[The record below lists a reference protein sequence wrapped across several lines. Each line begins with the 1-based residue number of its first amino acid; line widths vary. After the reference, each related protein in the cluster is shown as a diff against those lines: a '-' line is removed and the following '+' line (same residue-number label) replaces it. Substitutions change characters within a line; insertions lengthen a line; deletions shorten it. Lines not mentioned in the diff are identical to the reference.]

1 VSTPFQNRIVGTIIV
16 AAAAIIFLPDV
27 LDGDKQK
34 NKADFDGIPNA
45 PKFETVQ
52 SKKRFPTDKL
62 LKLPSQKISES
73 DENEIALDEVGT
85 QRATE
90 YSGVETDVNN
100 TERTPEKPAIKIT
113 ALTKDKSI
121 KPRSVERK
129 LPEKA
134 IAQQA
139 WVIQLGSFRHKNNVD
154 ELIVKLKKNGYTA
167 FTKPIKTKKGTLIKV
182 FIGPDLI
189 KSTLAKQLTPLK
201 KLTNVQGKLTRF
213 YPVE

>member
-52 SKKRFPTDKL
+52 SKKRFPTEKL
-62 LKLPSQKISES
+62 LKLPNQKISES
-73 DENEIALDEVGT
+73 NESEIALDEVGT
-85 QRATE
+85 RHTTE

-100 TERTPEKPAIKIT
+100 TKKPAVKIT
-113 ALTKDKSI
+113 ALAKDKSI

-154 ELIVKLKKNGYTA
+154 ELIVKLKKNGYTV

-189 KSTLAKQLTPLK
+189 KTTLAKQLTPLK